1 MRGLYTLFIACG
13 PTCRYGTYMLYTC
26 FIKDFNLMPSVSD
39 PAPDPMPFTA
49 VCLRP
54 KTRLVFGGNVV
65 EGQL

>member
-13 PTCRYGTYMLYTC
+13 PTYRYRYQAPTR
-26 FIKDFNLMPSVSD
+26 FIKDFKLMSSISD
-39 PAPDPMPFTA
+39 PAPDPMSLTA

>member
-13 PTCRYGTYMLYTC
+13 PTCRYQAPTR
-26 FIKDFNLMPSVSD
+26 FIKDFNLMSSVSD
-39 PAPDPMPFTA
+39 PAPDPMSLTA